1 MVMVMEEV
9 ADSLLLL
16 LLLLLLSLSQG
27 RLVSALVLGL
37 LPTSLERLKPA

>member
-16 LLLLLLSLSQG
+16 LLLLSLSQG
-27 RLVSALVLGL
+27 RLVSDLVQGL

>member
-1 MVMVMEEV
+1 MVMEEV
-9 ADSLLLL
+9 ADSLLL